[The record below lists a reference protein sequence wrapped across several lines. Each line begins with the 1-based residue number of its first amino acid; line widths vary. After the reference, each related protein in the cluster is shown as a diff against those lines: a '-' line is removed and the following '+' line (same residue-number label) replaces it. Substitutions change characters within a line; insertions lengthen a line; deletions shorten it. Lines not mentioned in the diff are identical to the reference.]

1 MESLSKE
8 HIGFLNQDIPNYKGF
23 TPFLDSLFQHGLI
36 CTQSYANGKRSIDGI
51 PAVTAGFPT
60 MMENPL
66 NSSIYSSNKLSSLAT
81 LLKNK
86 NYQPAFFHG
95 GNNGTMG
102 FDQFTKSIGYDRYY
116 GRDEYGNDDDF
127 DGKWGIF
134 DEPYFQYFGKTLG
147 TFKQP
152 FMATIFSLSSHHPYT
167 IPEQHKGQFP
177 KGKLPIQECIAYSDF
192 ALQKFFD
199 YAKTQDW
206 YSNTLFVITADH
218 CSEVAMGSYNTD
230 WGKYAI
236 PIFYYMPSDSLQGT
250 IEKTTQQIDILPSV
264 MDYLHYDQDYF
275 GLGESV
281 FDSSALGF
289 SISYLNYN
297 YQIIHGDKIIKTDF
311 KTNYNYERFPGGNIL
326 KEIKPKSLENFLKA
340 FVQTYNSRMIENKMT
355 N

>member
-1 MESLSKE
+1 
-8 HIGFLNQDIPNYKGF
+8 
-23 TPFLDSLFQHGLI
+23 
-36 CTQSYANGKRSIDGI
+36 
-51 PAVTAGFPT
+51 
-60 MMENPL
+60 
-66 NSSIYSSNKLSSLAT
+66 
-81 LLKNK
+81 
-86 NYQPAFFHG
+86 
-95 GNNGTMG
+95 
-102 FDQFTKSIGYDRYY
+102 
-116 GRDEYGNDDDF
+116 
-127 DGKWGIF
+127 
-134 DEPYFQYFGKTLG
+134 
-147 TFKQP
+147 
-152 FMATIFSLSSHHPYT
+152 
-167 IPEQHKGQFP
+167 
-177 KGKLPIQECIAYSDF
+177 
-192 ALQKFFD
+192 
-199 YAKTQDW
+199 
-206 YSNTLFVITADH
+206 
-218 CSEVAMGSYNTD
+218 VAMGSYNTD

-236 PIFYYMPSDSLQGT
+236 PIFYYMPNDSLQGT